1 MLAVGPAMDGE
12 FPQHEPPPAGS
23 ILYSPPPLQT
33 PLCGSSVQ
41 VSAGHP
47 RVGLGVGCY
56 PWGSSC
62 SLPFQGL
69 ERMSQPPALQGGRL
83 GGAQLPLSLTNMSYQ
98 VGFAKVMTSPQGDA
112 QAWAASS
119 PAGQGL
125 APS

>member
-41 VSAGHP
+41 VSAGHS
-47 RVGLGVGCY
+47 RVGLGMGCC
-56 PWGSSC
+56 PCGC
-62 SLPFQGL
+62 GCGCGLPFQGL
-69 ERMSQPPALQGGRL
+69 ERMSQPPALQALRGCPAATKFREHE
-83 GGAQLPLSLTNMSYQ
+83 PP
-98 VGFAKVMTSPQGDA
+98 VGFAKVMTGPQGDA
-112 QAWAASS
+112 QASLLSS

-125 APS
+125 GSP